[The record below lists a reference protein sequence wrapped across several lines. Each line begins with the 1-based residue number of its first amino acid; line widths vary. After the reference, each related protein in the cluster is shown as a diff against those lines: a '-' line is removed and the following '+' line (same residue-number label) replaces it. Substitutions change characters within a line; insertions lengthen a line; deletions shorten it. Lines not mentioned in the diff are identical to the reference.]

1 MMLMVL
7 LMHAVVAADAVVAVG
22 VLELVARM

>member
-7 LMHAVVAADAVVAVG
+7 LMHVVVAADAVVAVG